1 MKTEEADQ
9 TPPYDS
15 SDHLKI
21 SVAEKTNPPIL
32 STFTAESDSGAIKQD
47 AAAEEPASQ
56 MTRGKMINTLII
68 CLLQLLNFMDRYA
81 LPGILPVIIDELD
94 LSNLQGGLL
103 QSAFIVSYVVVAP
116 LVGYLGD
123 RFSRKIILIVGLT
136 VWSLVSLAG
145 SYMTTYSSLLAL
157 RCLGG
162 IGEATYSAIGPA
174 MIADMFVGDTRSNML
189 AMFYFMMLVG
199 GGLGYITGSG
209 VAAATGSW
217 NWGLRVTPILSLIS
231 VFLIIFF
238 LKEPARGESEG
249 SRLVST
255 SWKKDII
262 YLLHNRSFMFSTT
275 ASVALVF
282 VIGAVGVWAPQFVVL
297 SRKVVLDETH
307 TFEEISLVYGV
318 ISIVSGITAVI
329 VGAIMGMKLRSKYP
343 SADALICGVGM
354 LLSAPFFY
362 GFLVAGTEPLY
373 WIYILSFI
381 ALWFINLN
389 WALVGD
395 ILLYVVVPTRRA
407 TAETFQIMSVHVFGD
422 ASSPFIIG
430 LISDAFE
437 PLINSDSEDYRKYT
451 SLQYALLINPFIQI
465 LSAALFM
472 AGSFY
477 LLSDRDKAKR
487 AVADGIARENASN

>member
-1 MKTEEADQ
+1 MAETDQ
-9 TPPYDS
+9 SPPNGSVDKAE
-15 SDHLKI
+15 DA
-21 SVAEKTNPPIL
+21 VAEKSPSSSVCSSSEMDL
-32 STFTAESDSGAIKQD
+32 AAVKQD
-47 AAAEEPASQ
+47 AKAEAAGNQ
-56 MTRGKMINTLII
+56 ITRTNLINTLLI
-68 CLLQLLNFMDRYA
+68 CLLQLLNFMERYS

-103 QSAFIVSYVVVAP
+103 QSSFIVSYVVVAP

-123 RFSRKIILIVGLT
+123 RFSRKIILIVGLS

-231 VFLIIFF
+231 VILIVIF

-282 VIGAVGVWAPQFVVL
+282 VIGAIGVWGPQFVVL
-297 SRKVVLDETH
+297 SRKVISDDEH

-318 ISIVSGITAVI
+318 ISIVSGITAV
-329 VGAIMGMKLRSKYP
+329 VSGALMGIKLRARYP
-343 SADALICGVGM
+343 EADALICGIGM
-354 LLSAPFFY
+354 LLSVPFFY
-362 GFLVAGTEPLY
+362 GFLVAGLEPLY

-437 PLINSDSEDYRKYT
+437 PLIESDSVDYRKYR
-451 SLQYALLINPFIQI
+451 SLQYALLINPFIQL
-465 LSAALFM
+465 LSAALFLV
-472 AGSFY
+472 GSWH
-477 LLSDRDKAKR
+477 LLGDRDKAKR
-487 AVADGIARENASN
+487 AVANGNAIALPRVSN